1 MDAYSEIFKQSFK
14 TAKTVLYIV
23 YGCKHVLEA
32 EKHAGIFRRVVIFL
46 ELGGNSW
53 QNLLISVMFYFRK
66 KRSEANMMEF

>member
-1 MDAYSEIFKQSFK
+1 MPIVRYLNKVLKQPTQCYILFMDA
-14 TAKTVLYIV
+14 
-23 YGCKHVLEA
+23 KHVLEA

>member
-1 MDAYSEIFKQSFK
+1 MDA
-14 TAKTVLYIV
+14 
-23 YGCKHVLEA
+23 KHVLEA